1 MTGLVTPV
9 TAPDPTLREP
19 VPWTD
24 AFVPTSLTLTRIVI
38 LHLLPGVLAGL
49 VFVLASG
56 PVASAGFPP
65 LMALLV
71 AIVVVIVP
79 FELGTVVR
87 AGRRQP
93 GSVGLLA
100 AVPYRRP
107 LGGRTW
113 AWLLPLLLVVAIL
126 GFGLLA
132 VVEPPIRDGLFG
144 WLPAWYLQPLPV
156 DAVGSFSR
164 SAWLITIV
172 LYVALNVVI
181 GPIVEE
187 LYFRGYLLPRMG
199 QFGRAA
205 PLVNVALFSLYHVWS
220 PWQFLSRIAGVTPF
234 AYAVWRRQNVFLGM
248 AVHVLLNG
256 IGTLSVIALVL
267 QRLP

>member
-1 MTGLVTPV
+1 MAGLVTPV
-9 TAPDPTLREP
+9 SARDPIAGEP
-19 VPWTD
+19 TRSAG
-24 AFVPTSLTLTRIVI
+24 AFVPTSLSLTRIAI
-38 LHLLPGVLAGL
+38 LHLLPGVLAGV

-56 PVASAGFPP
+56 PVAAAGFPP

-71 AIVVVIVP
+71 AIAVVIVP
-79 FELGTVVR
+79 FELGTVFR
-87 AGRRQP
+87 AGRREP
-93 GSVGLLA
+93 GSGGLLA

-107 LGGRTW
+107 MPRRTW
-113 AWLLPLLLVVAIL
+113 AWLLPVLLVVAIL

-132 VVEPPIRDGLFG
+132 VIEPPIRDGLFG
-144 WLPAWYLQPLPV
+144 WAPAWYVQPLPV
-156 DAVGSFSR
+156 DAVPSFSR
-164 SAWLITIV
+164 SAWTITIV

-181 GPIVEE
+181 GPVVEE

-234 AYAVWRRQNVFLGM
+234 AYAVWRRQNVYLGM

-256 IGTLSVIALVL
+256 IGTVSVIALVL